1 MMNNI
6 TTGSLVKTNNKYRD
20 KMYEPL
26 YHEEIL
32 EAVVLNIDKD
42 SVVTCKLLKT
52 SCNFNKRFNYHMEK
66 WREGKIHQIGLS
78 WLELA

>member
-1 MMNNI
+1 MNNI
-6 TTGSLVKTNNKYRD
+6 TIGNHVKTNQKFRN

-26 YHEEIL
+26 YAEEIL
-32 EAVVLNIDKD
+32 EAIVLGIDKD
-42 SVVTCKLLKT
+42 EVVTCKLLKT

-66 WREGKIHQIGLS
+66 WHEGEIHQIGLS